1 MESGISVSY
10 LIAFAGGLISFLSPC
25 VLPLIPSYLSVVSG
39 VSYEELT
46 AAGTHDWR
54 LRRKVLLSAAL
65 FVVGFSL
72 VFILLGA
79 SIRFLTEFLM
89 GARSELNIIGG
100 ILIILFGLF
109 IAGVLNIGFLKR
121 YFQPLEKTR
130 ATRVAGYLGALI
142 VGISFG
148 IAWTP
153 CIGPT
158 LGAILTLAAVESGR
172 GAWLLLIYSAGL
184 AIPFLL
190 AAFAFN
196 GFLGFFQRFKRLL
209 PAVQKAGGFVLVLMG
224 VLLLTGRLTVLNTY
238 ALSFTPEW
246 LLKWL

>member
-25 VLPLIPSYLSVVSG
+25 VLPLIPSYLSVVSS

-79 SIRFLTEFLM
+79 SISVLTENLM
-89 GARSELNIIGG
+89 GARTELSTIGG
-100 ILIILFGLF
+100 ILIIFFGLF
-109 IAGVLNIGFLKR
+109 IAGVLNVGFLKR

-130 ATRVAGYLGALI
+130 ATRVVGYLGALI

-153 CIGPT
+153 CVGPT
-158 LGAILTLAAVESGR
+158 LGAILTLAAVKSGK
-172 GAWLLLIYSAGL
+172 GAWLLLIYSAGM

-196 GFLGFFQRFKRLL
+196 RFLGFFQRFKRLL